1 MNSILQKIEK
11 LRDELHSHN
20 YNYYVLDKP
29 LISDYD
35 FDIKLKELIG
45 LENQYPQFSD
55 INSPSKRVGGA
66 VIKTFNTTTHD
77 FPMYSLDNSYSKN
90 DLEDWNDRIFNNI
103 GDTNL
108 EFLLDLK
115 LDGV

>member
-1 MNSILQKIEK
+1 MIKTVKRLNELKKIIE
-11 LRDELHSHN
+11 EHN

-55 INSPSKRVGGA
+55 INSPSKRVGGV

-90 DLEDWNDRIFNNI
+90 DLED
-103 GDTNL
+103 
-108 EFLLDLK
+108 LK
-115 LDGV
+115 RRS